1 MVALELQ
8 LRSADCYGDFT
19 TLPTFIS
26 TLLEGT
32 YYILA
37 YYLNSNVV
45 TLASHIDGAHE
56 GAGLRF
62 AARTFR
68 FVGDAALREF
78 LSQARHSYNLEGP
91 VWVATGGYDIEVTN
105 PAPNFEPFEKTIAI
119 FESSDPA
126 VAMSDLPLGT

>member
-1 MVALELQ
+1 LVALELQ

-45 TLASHIDGAHE
+45 TLAGHIDGAHE
-56 GAGLRF
+56 AAGLRF

-78 LSQARHSYNLEGP
+78 LSQARHCYNLEGP
-91 VWVATGGYDIEVTN
+91 VWVATSGYDIEVTN
-105 PAPNFEPFEKTIAI
+105 PASNFEPFEKTM
-119 FESSDPA
+119 A